1 MSDDERSIREI
12 SNLVY
17 RFGYC
22 LDKADFE
29 GIGDLLAY
37 ATFGSDLLGRAA
49 FRGKNEIVEQ
59 FRRTSPAEGVRRT
72 KQIYSNMIVDL
83 AGEQATAMCNFLVLQ
98 ATETLPLQPI
108 VCGHFEDSFE
118 RVDGGWRFTERYNV
132 VELVGNMSER
142 LYEGTLPDR

>member
-29 GIGDLLAY
+29 GIGDLLAHS
-37 ATFGSDLLGRAA
+37 TFGSDLLGRAA
-49 FRGKNEIVEQ
+49 FRGKDEVVEQ

-83 AGEQATAMCNFLVLQ
+83 NGEQATAMCNFLVLQ

-118 RVDGGWRFTERYNV
+118 RVDGVWRFTERYNV
-132 VELVGNMSER
+132 VELMGNMSER
-142 LYEGTLPDR
+142 LFEGTLPGK

>member
-1 MSDDERSIREI
+1 VSDDERSVREI

-17 RFGYC
+17 RFGYL
-22 LDKADFE
+22 LDKADFD
-29 GIGDLLAY
+29 GIGELLAH

-49 FRGKNEIVEQ
+49 FRGKEEIAQQ
-59 FRRTSPAEGVRRT
+59 FRRTSPPEGVKRT
-72 KQIYSNMIVDL
+72 KQFYSNMIVDL
-83 AGEQATAMCNFLVLQ
+83 DGEKATAMCNFLVLQ

-118 RVDGGWRFTERYNV
+118 RVDGVWRFTERYNV

-142 LYEGTLPDR
+142 LYEGTLPER